1 MGGGDLPEL
10 ETMFG
15 LLLILIDFKVMSD
28 SALNFLVGLEASPLP
43 TNGCQ
48 LSLCPRC
55 LLLTNNVKS
64 SRIHLTHPW
73 MVKTKTREIPR
84 NYR

>member
-28 SALNFLVGLEASPLP
+28 SALNFLVGLEAWE
-43 TNGCQ
+43 NF
-48 LSLCPRC
+48 
-55 LLLTNNVKS
+55 
-64 SRIHLTHPW
+64 H
-73 MVKTKTREIPR
+73 
-84 NYR
+84 